1 MYIYIYIFVL
11 ISLQSSTGT
20 SKKNNG
26 IEIEKTPCFIPEEED
41 SRSQFDFI
49 EKFFSA
55 NNKKEVK
62 SRLICLTVSG

>member
-1 MYIYIYIFVL
+1 MIYFFC

-20 SKKNNG
+20 SKKNSG
-26 IEIEKTPCFIPEEED
+26 IEIEKTPSFIPEEED

-55 NNKKEVK
+55 NNKKEVMFQ
-62 SRLICLTVSG
+62 LIC